1 MTSQPPILATLLA
14 AGAIAAATGAPA
26 FAGSADKRC

>member
-14 AGAIAAATGAPA
+14 AGAIAAASGFPA
-26 FAGSADKRC
+26 FTGSTDRRS